1 MELSRTENHPAV
13 SVIIPTY
20 NRENLITRSIRSVLC
35 QSYEDIEVIVV
46 DDGSEDKTDELVRGL
61 NDERI
66 KYIRLEENKGA
77 GVARNVGIQ
86 ESIGKFIAF
95 QDSDDEWLPENLEK
109 HMHIFE
115 KGSPNIGVVYSDMQR
130 VLKDNTVKYHRS
142 PTIAP
147 GRLIDPTT
155 SFYQVCMLGIQSAVI
170 RRECLD
176 QVGYFNESLPSLED
190 LELFIRLSRHCHF
203 YHIPEPLVRYHEN
216 EGLSKDMRAKLHS
229 RKLLLKLYFHELIG
243 DNKNFL
249 VREFISVHLGA
260 CYETIRR
267 RGLAIDSGR
276 SEH

>member
-1 MELSRTENHPAV
+1 MELCRTENHPAV

-20 NRENLITRSIRSVLC
+20 NRENLIARSIQSVLC
-35 QSYEDIEVIVV
+35 QSYEDLEVIVV
-46 DDGSEDKTDELVRGL
+46 DDGSEDKTEELVRGL

-77 GVARNVGIQ
+77 GAARNVGIQ
-86 ESIGKFIAF
+86 ESIGEFIAF
-95 QDSDDEWLPENLEK
+95 QDSDDEWLPGNLEK

-115 KGSPNIGVVYSDMQR
+115 KGPSNIGVVYSDMQR

-170 RRECLD
+170 RRECLE
-176 QVGYFNESLPSLED
+176 QVGYFNENLPSLED
-190 LELFIRLSRHCHF
+190 LELFIRLSRHCDF
-203 YHIPEPLVRYHEN
+203 YHILEPLVRYHES

-229 RKLLLKLYFHELIG
+229 RKLLLKLYFRELLEA
-243 DNKNFL
+243 NKNFL